1 MARLPT
7 PGSDDGTWGDLLNNF
22 LEVEHNTDG
31 TLKTSGTIASKAN
44 DTSVV
49 HNTGNESI
57 GGVKTFTSSPVV
69 PTPTNTT
76 DAANKAYVDAT
87 ASAGAPDATTSTKGL
102 VQLAGDLTGTAASPA
117 VATGAITGAKIANT
131 TITNANISTSAA
143 IAKSKLASLA
153 IVDADVSAISE
164 SKITNLTTDLAA
176 KAPTSRLITAGTG
189 LTGGGDLS
197 ADRTLT
203 VSYGTTSGT
212 AAQGNDSRITGAIQS
227 STATTKGD
235 LLVATASATIARL
248 GVGSDG
254 QVLTADSTQTSGVK
268 WATASGGAAAVQNTG
283 VYPLSAYGFFTATAA
298 IESFTQQSTL
308 GTGFF
313 FGRIFVPAG
322 KAIAGIGTV
331 ITTAGTVGAGGEN
344 SFAVYTDAGVLVQQT
359 TTNNNL
365 WTTTGWV
372 TQTFGTPIASQGSD
386 RYVYASAVVTGY
398 TALPNAMYAV
408 FGSTSGAAM
417 SGGYG
422 LSATAGRR
430 AFYNGGSS
438 WPASF
443 DPTTYGTLSNYLPLV
458 ALA

>member
-1 MARLPT
+1 MTRLPT
-7 PGSDDGTWGDLLNNF
+7 PGSDDGQWGDILNSF
-22 LEVEHNTDG
+22 LGVEHNADG
-31 TLKTSGTIASKAN
+31 SLKTSGTIASKAN

-49 HNTGNESI
+49 HNTGAETI
-57 GGVKTFTSSPVV
+57 GGIKTFTSSPTV
-69 PTPTNTT
+69 PTPTGGT
-76 DAANKAYVDAT
+76 DAANKTYVDT
-87 ASAGAPDATTSTKGL
+87 TVGAGAADATTTTKG
-102 VQLAGDLTGTAASPA
+102 VIQLAGDLTGTATSPA
-117 VATGAITGAKIANT
+117 VASGAITGAKIAAT
-131 TITNANISTSAA
+131 TITNANISATAA

-153 IVDADVSAISE
+153 IVDADVSTISE
-164 SKITNLTTDLAA
+164 SKVTNLTTDLAA
-176 KAPTSRLITAGTG
+176 KAPTARLITAGTG

-203 VSYGTTSGT
+203 VSYGSTAGT
-212 AAQGNDSRITGAIQS
+212 AAQGNDSRITGAIQA

-235 LLVATASATIARL
+235 LLAATASATIARL

-254 QVLTADSTQTSGVK
+254 QVLTADSTQTTGIK
-268 WATASGGAAAVQNTG
+268 WAAASGGAAAVQNTG

-298 IESFTQQSTL
+298 VESCAQISSL
-308 GTGFF
+308 GGVF

-322 KAIAGIGTV
+322 KAINGIGTI
-331 ITTAGTVGAGGEN
+331 ITTAGVVGGGGEN

-372 TQTFGTPIASQGSD
+372 TQTFTTPIASQGSD
-386 RYVYASAVVTGY
+386 RYVYASTIVNGY
-398 TALPNAMYAV
+398 STAPNTVFAV
-408 FGSTSGAAM
+408 FGSTAGAAM

-422 LSATAGRR
+422 MSATAGRR
-430 AFYNGGSS
+430 AFFNNASS

-443 DPTTYGTLSNYLPLV
+443 DPTTYGTAINYLPLV